1 MLVRSVRGSG
11 RRSEAE
17 NRGNV
22 RPATRREIVPD
33 AVIFVTIVVRIPAV
47 GNH

>member
-22 RPATRREIVPD
+22 RPATRRKMVPESCFLLAD
-33 AVIFVTIVVRIPAV
+33 V
-47 GNH
+47 